1 MADITYMISEKNE
14 DCPNTKRVAL
24 FINSKIKD
32 CLSNTKTYSDRVVIL
47 DLNIKGQEKSTIVM
61 A

>member
-1 MADITYMISEKNE
+1 MISEKNE

-24 FINSKIKD
+24 LINSKIKD